1 MLGVSAS
8 ASVLSKNIQDLFL
21 LRLTGLISLHSK
33 DSPESSPTPEFQSV
47 NSSVLSEL
55 GIRILTLVLPSME
68 ICIDIPF
75 IVS

>member
-21 LRLTGLISLHSK
+21 LGLTGLISLHSK
-33 DSPESSPTPEFQSV
+33 DSQESSSTPEFESV

-55 GIRILTLVLPSME
+55 GIRILTLVLPSMD
-68 ICIDIPF
+68 ICIEIPF